1 MSRARLTSAEAER
14 IAERCGI
21 TVSRVRQAFATAKRE
36 GRKVTDWDLMPP
48 EPTGPTNAEFIE
60 MVELSEAVWF
70 LNAVPAIIH
79 IARQVG
85 GWDAL
90 EHGIAAYRR
99 ACKMR
104 EERKPQEEADSRG
117 VVRRGNKGKRGRR
130 PHVTL
135 KTAGGAVGAA
145 FAVQAFEAGWRGDE
159 SRKGTDGGR
168 PKMTVDEAAE
178 ILRTQTARRVKD
190 SPVTKSGGWAA
201 SKDNS
206 ARGRARDTIRDFFAP
221 ESQKL
226 APNPAILRLAPLRRL

>member
-1 MSRARLTSAEAER
+1 VNRARLTRAEAER

-48 EPTGPTNAEFIE
+48 ETSGPTDAELIE
-60 MVELSEAVWF
+60 MVELVEAVRF
-70 LNAVPAIIH
+70 LRAVPAIIH

-99 ACKMR
+99 GRKMR

-117 VVRRGNKGKRGRR
+117 VVRRDKKGKRGRR
-130 PHVTL
+130 PRVKL
-135 KTAGGAVGAA
+135 KTAGGNVGAA

-168 PKMTVDEAAE
+168 PKVTIGEAAE
-178 ILRTQTARRVKD
+178 ILRRRPAPRSKG
-190 SPVTKSGGWAA
+190 SAVTKSGGWAA

-206 ARGRARDTIRDFFAP
+206 ARGRSRDKIRDFFAREP
-221 ESQKL
+221 K
-226 APNPAILRLAPLRRL
+226 AGA